1 MSTRDLKHPW
11 KPSMWIIWIA
21 AIVLGSWLLQ
31 GIRIC
36 VKEPYFTIFCGKL
49 CRIGLDHAEPGEKQA
64 PSFFPRPLLTY
75 TSLGRA
81 LQGSGVAKLSG
92 FGSSGA
98 FFGTR
103 CAFAFSRIPLIFGGE
118 TSEVPLPWGLL

>member
-11 KPSMWIIWIA
+11 KPSVWIIWFG

-49 CRIGLDHAEPGEKQA
+49 CRIGQDHAEPGEKQDH
-64 PSFFPRPLLTY
+64 RRDRKWWKGY
-75 TSLGRA
+75 
-81 LQGSGVAKLSG
+81 
-92 FGSSGA
+92 SSGRSWY
-98 FFGTR
+98 GP
-103 CAFAFSRIPLIFGGE
+103 SL
-118 TSEVPLPWGLL
+118 W